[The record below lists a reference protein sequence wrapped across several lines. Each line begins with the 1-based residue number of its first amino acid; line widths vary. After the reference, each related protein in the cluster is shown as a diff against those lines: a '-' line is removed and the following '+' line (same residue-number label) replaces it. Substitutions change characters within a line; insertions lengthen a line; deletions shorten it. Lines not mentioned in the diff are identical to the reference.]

1 MLVKRLT
8 PLTACATGGG
18 TGLAFTP
25 WVAESTG
32 ERWRA
37 GLRVS
42 VRGQLWTIVERT
54 PFIDCDALRLCGAG
68 PDNRTTTRTI
78 LLPFDRPHAM
88 GRSSSTTV
96 MRPRR
101 WLRTL
106 FTTAAHLNPFGGLSA
121 AASSA
126 ITFLPY
132 QLEPALALLRHGH
145 TRVLIADAVGL
156 GKTIQA
162 GLILRQLRT
171 ERESFRGLVVVP
183 AGLRDQWDAELGS
196 RFDIRATIA
205 TSSWLARTAAHLP
218 ADVNPWSL
226 PGIFLATF
234 DFIKRPE
241 ALKPLEE
248 VIWDAIVVDEAHN
261 ATPGSAR
268 HAAVHAL
275 ALRARRVILLSA
287 TPHGGDPEQFRA
299 LCSLGSPGEN
309 SPPLLIFRRSRAD
322 VGTASGRRTVM
333 LPVRLSDAEL
343 GMHRVLDA
351 YTSRVCA
358 ESRRRGHVQG
368 RLAAIVL
375 AKRAL
380 SSAASLAVSCR
391 RRLELLT
398 DCCPSAAER
407 QLQLPLGEE
416 DPLDDEEPAAI
427 LAARGLTDT
436 EQEQR
441 WLTAIIEAA
450 DQAARGESKLRLL
463 RRLLRRAKE
472 PAIVFTEYRD
482 TLERVRLFLTGL
494 GPPVTVLHGGLSA
507 AERSA
512 AQREFNATGSVMLA
526 TDAAAEGLNL
536 HHRCRL
542 VIHFELPWN
551 PSRLEQRT
559 GRVDRIGQMRAVH
572 EIILVAN
579 DTAERR
585 ILAPLARRAARARQA
600 LPRQSQPFDVLTES
614 RVAAAIMDAIPIQ
627 PTSTDVQSNWVSAS
641 TELQKEAWDEAIRL
655 GELREWTARA
665 GQNSAPSG
673 IPATLLR
680 AKRDG
685 IADGVICVYMLSL
698 TMADGNVRHA
708 EVAIVRDGWRSP
720 AVPKTPAELRSV
732 VSAFRDARGTTIE
745 EILVSR
751 LADRVKDMTTRC
763 ATATASAAE
772 REEIVIG
779 SARARARRPVQA
791 GLFSQQRG
799 PLHPPRGQ
807 TVRLEDAAHY
817 RQQLASASQLTPT
830 IELCAVLIVAHRRRT

>member
-1 MLVKRLT
+1 
-8 PLTACATGGG
+8 
-18 TGLAFTP
+18 
-25 WVAESTG
+25 
-32 ERWRA
+32 
-37 GLRVS
+37 
-42 VRGQLWTIVERT
+42 
-54 PFIDCDALRLCGAG
+54 
-68 PDNRTTTRTI
+68 
-78 LLPFDRPHAM
+78 
-88 GRSSSTTV
+88 

-106 FTTAAHLNPFGGLSA
+106 FTTAAHINPFGGLSA
-121 AASSA
+121 AAPGA

-132 QLEPALALLRHGH
+132 QLEPALALLRHRH

-162 GLILRQLRT
+162 GLILRQLGT

-183 AGLRDQWDAELGS
+183 AGLRDQWNAELGS
-196 RFDIRATIA
+196 RFGIRATIA
-205 TSSWLARTAAHLP
+205 TSSWLARTAAQLP

-226 PGIFLATF
+226 PGTYLASF

-241 ALKPLEE
+241 ARQALEE
-248 VIWDAIVVDEAHN
+248 VIWDAMVVDEAHH

-299 LCSLGSPGEN
+299 LCSLGSPEGN

-322 VGTASGRRTVM
+322 VGTAGGRRTVM

-343 GMHRVLDA
+343 RMHRVLDA
-351 YTSRVCA
+351 YTARVCA
-358 ESRRRGHVQG
+358 ESRRRGQVQG

-398 DCCPSAAER
+398 DRYPPVAER

-427 LAARGLTDT
+427 LAAPGLTDT

-450 DQAARGESKLRLL
+450 DHAARAESKLRLL
-463 RRLLRRAKE
+463 RRLFRRANE

-482 TLERVRLFLTGL
+482 TLERIRLFLTGL

-507 AERSA
+507 AERA
-512 AQREFNATGSVMLA
+512 EAQREFNASDSVMLA

-559 GRVDRIGQMRAVH
+559 GRVDRIGQTRIVH
-572 EIILVAN
+572 ETILVAN

-600 LPRQSQPFDVLTES
+600 LPRQSQFFDVLTEA
-614 RVAAAIMDAIPIQ
+614 RVAAAVMDAIPIQ
-627 PTSTDVQSNWVSAS
+627 LTSADVQENWVSAS
-641 TELQKEAWDEAIRL
+641 TDLQKEARDEAIRL
-655 GELREWTARA
+655 DELRKWIARA
-665 GQNSAPSG
+665 GKHPVPSG
-673 IPATLLR
+673 IAATWLGATR
-680 AKRDG
+680 GG
-685 IADGVICVYMLSL
+685 IADGVICVYTLAL
-698 TMADGNVRHA
+698 TTADGNLRHA
-708 EVAIVRDGWRSP
+708 ELAIVRDGWRPP
-720 AVPKTPAELRSV
+720 AVPETPAELRRV
-732 VSAFRDARGTTIE
+732 VSAFRHARGTAIE
-745 EILVSR
+745 GMLANR
-751 LADRVKDMTTRC
+751 LADRVKDVNTC
-763 ATATASAAE
+763 CAAATACAAE
-772 REEIVIG
+772 REETVVG
-779 SARARARRPVQA
+779 VSRGLAEHLVQA
-791 GLFSQQRG
+791 SLFGHQRG
-799 PLHPPRGQ
+799 PLQPSQGQ
-807 TVRLEDAAHY
+807 IVRLEDAGHY
-817 RQQLASASQLTPT
+817 REQLASASQLTPT
-830 IELCAVLIVAHRRRT
+830 LELRAILIVAHRRRT

>member
-1 MLVKRLT
+1 M
-8 PLTACATGGG
+8 
-18 TGLAFTP
+18 
-25 WVAESTG
+25 AESTG

-78 LLPFDRPHAM
+78 LLPFDRPHAV
-88 GRSSSTTV
+88 GRPLSTEV

-106 FTTAAHLNPFGGLSA
+106 FTTAAQVNPFGGLSA

-145 TRVLIADAVGL
+145 PRVLIADAVGL

-162 GLILRQLRT
+162 GLILRQLGV
-171 ERESFRGLVVVP
+171 ERESFRGLVIVP
-183 AGLRDQWDAELGS
+183 AGLRDQWDTELGT
-196 RFDIRATIA
+196 RFGIRATIA
-205 TSSWLARTAAHLP
+205 TSSWLARTAAGLP

-226 PGIFLATF
+226 PGIYLASF

-241 ALKPLEE
+241 ALQSLED
-248 VIWDAIVVDEAHN
+248 VIWDAMVVDEAHN

-299 LCSLGSPGEN
+299 LCSLGSPGV
-309 SPPLLIFRRSRAD
+309 SAPALLIFRRSRAD
-322 VGTASGRRTVM
+322 VGTARGRRTVM
-333 LPVRLSDAEL
+333 FPVRLSDAERR
-343 GMHRVLDA
+343 MHRVLEA

-358 ESRRRGHVQG
+358 ESRRRGQVQG

-398 DCCPSAAER
+398 DCCPTAAER
-407 QLQLPLGEE
+407 QLPLPLGEE
-416 DPLDDEEPAAI
+416 DALDDEEPAAI
-427 LAARGLTDT
+427 LAGPGLTDPD
-436 EQEQR
+436 QEQR
-441 WLTAIIEAA
+441 WLTAIVAAA
-450 DQAARGESKLRLL
+450 DRAARDESKFRLL
-463 RRLLRRAKE
+463 RRLLRRTKE

-482 TLERVRLFLTGL
+482 TLERMRLYLSGL
-494 GPPVTVLHGGLSA
+494 GQSVIVLHGGLSA

-512 AQREFNATGSVMLA
+512 AQREFNATGFLMLA

-572 EIILVAN
+572 EILLVAN

-600 LPRQSQPFDVLTES
+600 LPRQSRYFDVLTES
-614 RVAAAIMDAIPIQ
+614 RVAAAVMDAIPIQ
-627 PTSTDVQSNWVSAS
+627 LTSADVQDGWVSAS
-641 TELQKEAWDEAIRL
+641 TDLQKEARDEAIRL
-655 GELREWTARA
+655 GELRVWVARA
-665 GQNSAPSG
+665 DQDFPPTG
-673 IPATLLR
+673 IAATLIGATR
-680 AKRDG
+680 G
-685 IADGVICVYMLSL
+685 GMADGVVCVYTLSL
-698 TMADGNVRHA
+698 TTADGNLRHA
-708 EVAIVRDGWRSP
+708 ELAIVRDGWRPP
-720 AVPKTPAELRSV
+720 AVPKTPRELRSV
-732 VSAFRDARGTTIE
+732 VSAFRHARGIVIE
-745 EILVSR
+745 EMLANR
-751 LADRVKDMTTRC
+751 LADRVKEVTTWC
-763 ATATASAAE
+763 DTANVSATE
-772 REEIVIG
+772 REEIVVG
-779 SARARARRPVQA
+779 SARVTAPHLVQA
-791 GLFSQQRG
+791 SLFSRGSG
-799 PLHPPRGQ
+799 PLQPLRGQ
-807 TVRLEDAAHY
+807 PVRLGDVGHY
-817 RQQLASASQLTPT
+817 REQLASASRLTPGL
-830 IELCAVLIVAHRRRT
+830 ELCAILIVAHRRRT